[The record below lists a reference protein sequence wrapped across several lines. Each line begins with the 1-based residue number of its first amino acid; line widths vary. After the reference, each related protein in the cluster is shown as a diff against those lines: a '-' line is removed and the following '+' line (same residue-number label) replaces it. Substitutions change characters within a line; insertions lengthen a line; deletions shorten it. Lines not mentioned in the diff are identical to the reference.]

1 MSKCC
6 SRIHGYHVYKQ
17 GWLTLVGEVLQCE
30 WEARNR
36 EDPHMVVVVNDGL
49 IGHVTRISLEFK
61 LCGFIFVKL
70 HSFAIFVKFTSCE
83 TYTVNEDIT
92 LNQRNE

>member
-17 GWLTLVGEVLQCE
+17 GWLTLVGEVLQYE

-36 EDPHMVVVVNDGL
+36 VDPHMVVVVNDGL
-49 IGHVTRISLEFK
+49 IGHVTRISLETLRFH
-61 LCGFIFVKL
+61 FR
-70 HSFAIFVKFTSCE
+70 E
-83 TYTVNEDIT
+83 TAVICNIRKIYI
-92 LNQRNE
+92 LRNIYSK